1 MYDILPYLLF
11 VKCNQDIYKE
21 SARKIL
27 DQVFVAIKMIDEIVF
42 MGDTLYKLDWDNKI
56 CTRPVQL

>member
-1 MYDILPYLLF
+1 
-11 VKCNQDIYKE
+11 
-21 SARKIL
+21 
-27 DQVFVAIKMIDEIVF
+27 MIDEIVF